1 MIVSTIDQYDDVVGQ
16 MRQYLSN
23 TPDSR
28 IGVDVETNGL
38 DPFKNNQL
46 CGVGIAC
53 NGNTYYFPFRHQQG
67 ANLPPRCLS
76 ELMGCLRLANTL
88 IGYNIKFDLKFLE
101 KEGYNIGYGEEPF
114 PAYPTL
120 ADVIVM
126 MRLIE
131 PAEVKELGLT
141 KTINRV
147 FGEEYGAYDNLT
159 KKILRSNKWQ
169 KDFSLAPPDL
179 LGPYCEQ
186 DVYWTERLYDHSLNI
201 IKESGQ
207 EEVLKL
213 EQELTRVLYSMENV
227 GVSIDLKYLGKAIDK
242 IEIRKLEVEKRIYEL
257 AGREFNISSTQQVGE
272 VLNEQGIYSPIKTAT
287 GKDSW
292 SEAALVQLDSQLAA
306 LIRQYR
312 ALGKL
317 KSTYLEPY
325 LDTPVMH
332 TSFCNWGAVT
342 GRLSSK
348 EPNLQ
353 NIPRN
358 HFKLLD
364 RSLTEEEREVV
375 RGRINAIIAAKG
387 TVGDLSLSD
396 PVLDTWGFVGDD
408 SFDEYDDSQLAIRR
422 LFIPREGYSLVSFD
436 YSQME
441 VRVFLSYLHNEE
453 VDLLLQ
459 REDIDFHGQTAE
471 IAFSVKAGDDEYKFY
486 RQMAKSIT
494 FGVIYGIGKARLAN
508 QLNVTEREAGQY
520 KRRYFSGMTGSKL
533 FIDKVSRMVETR
545 GWVKNMYGRRYK
557 IPSDFSYKGVNY
569 LVQGTSADI
578 LNERMVEVHEYL
590 KDKRSN
596 LVLQVHDEIIC
607 EIHNEE
613 LNDVTLKIK
622 ELMEVNSLNIP
633 LKVDVE
639 VCKTSW
645 ATKKD
650 FEIGELAVAATLE
663 ESIDWGD

>member
-1 MIVSTIDQYDDVVGQ
+1 MLISTIAQYTDVVNQ
-16 MRQYLSN
+16 MREHLSN

-38 DPFKNNQL
+38 DPFKHNQL

-67 ANLPPRCLS
+67 SNLPSRCLP
-76 ELMGCLRLANTL
+76 ELMECLRLAKTI

-101 KEGYNIGYGEEPF
+101 KEGYNIGYGEDPF
-114 PAYPTL
+114 PEVPTL

-126 MRLIE
+126 MRLVE

-141 KTINRV
+141 KTITRV
-147 FGEEYGAYDNLT
+147 FGEEYAAYDNLT
-159 KKILRSNKWQ
+159 KKTLRSNKWQ
-169 KDFSLAPPDL
+169 KDFSLAPPEL

-186 DVYWTERLYDHSLNI
+186 DVYWTEQLYDYSLQLIN
-201 IKESGQ
+201 ESGQ
-207 EEVLKL
+207 ADVWRL
-213 EQELTRVLYSMENV
+213 EQELTRVLYDMENV
-227 GVSIDLKYLGKAIDK
+227 GVAIDLKYLSQAIDRIDVRK
-242 IEIRKLEVEKRIYEL
+242 IEVESQIYEL

-272 VLNEQGIYSPIKTAT
+272 VLNEQGIYSPIKTDK
-287 GKDSW
+287 GQDSW

-342 GRLSSK
+342 GRLSSR

-353 NIPRN
+353 NIPRT

-364 RSLTEEEREVV
+364 RSLTEEERDVV

-387 TVGDLSLSD
+387 TVGELNLSD
-396 PVLDTWGFVGDD
+396 PVLDTWGFVGDE
-408 SFDEYDDSQLAIRR
+408 SFDEKDETQLAIRR

-441 VRVFLSYLHNEE
+441 VRVVRSYLHNNE
-453 VDLLLQ
+453 VDLLLK
-459 REDIDFHGQTAE
+459 RDDIDFHGEAAK
-471 IAFSVKAGDDEYKFY
+471 IAFNVEEGDDEYKFY
-486 RQMAKSIT
+486 RQMAKNIT

-508 QLNVTEREAGQY
+508 QLNVSEREAFQY
-520 KRRYFSGMTGSKL
+520 KKRYFEGMQGAKA
-533 FIDKVSRMVETR
+533 FINKVSRTVETR
-545 GWVKNMYGRRYK
+545 GWVKNRYGRRYT
-557 IPSDFSYKGVNY
+557 IPVELSYKGVNY
-569 LVQGTSADI
+569 LVQGTSADM

-590 KDKRSN
+590 KTKRSN

-613 LNDVTLKIK
+613 LDEVTARIR
-622 ELMEVNSLNIP
+622 ELMEVNSLDIP

-639 VCKTSW
+639 ICKASW
-645 ATKKD
+645 ALNKD
-650 FEIGELAVAATLE
+650 FESKESVAVAQLE
-663 ESIDWGD
+663 NSIDWG

>member
-1 MIVSTIDQYDDVVGQ
+1 MLISTIAQYTDVVNQ
-16 MRQYLSN
+16 MREHLSN

-38 DPFKNNQL
+38 DPFKHNQL

-67 ANLPPRCLS
+67 SNLPSRCLP
-76 ELMGCLRLANTL
+76 ELMECLRLAKTI

-114 PAYPTL
+114 PAVPTL

-126 MRLIE
+126 MRLVE

-141 KTINRV
+141 KTITRV
-147 FGEEYGAYDNLT
+147 FGEEYAAYDNLT
-159 KKILRSNKWQ
+159 KKTLRSNKWQ
-169 KDFSLAPPDL
+169 KDFSLAPPEL

-186 DVYWTERLYDHSLNI
+186 DVYWTEQLYDYSLQLIN
-201 IKESGQ
+201 ESGQ
-207 EEVLKL
+207 ADVWRL
-213 EQELTRVLYSMENV
+213 EQELTRVLYDMENV
-227 GVSIDLKYLGKAIDK
+227 GVAIDLKYLSQAIDRIDVRK
-242 IEIRKLEVEKRIYEL
+242 IEVESQIYEL

-272 VLNEQGIYSPIKTAT
+272 VLNEQGIYSPIKTDK
-287 GKDSW
+287 GQDSW

-342 GRLSSK
+342 GRLSSR

-353 NIPRN
+353 NIPRT

-364 RSLTEEEREVV
+364 RSLTEEERDVV

-387 TVGDLSLSD
+387 TVGELNLSD
-396 PVLDTWGFVGDD
+396 PVLDTWGFVGDE
-408 SFDEYDDSQLAIRR
+408 SFDEKDETQLAIRR

-441 VRVFLSYLHNEE
+441 VRVFLSYLHNNE
-453 VDLLLQ
+453 VDLLLK
-459 REDIDFHGQTAE
+459 RDDIDFHGEAAK
-471 IAFSVKAGDDEYKFY
+471 IAFNVEEGDDEYKFY
-486 RQMAKSIT
+486 RQMAKNIT

-508 QLNVTEREAGQY
+508 QLNVSEREAFQY
-520 KRRYFSGMTGSKL
+520 KKRYFEGMQGAKA
-533 FIDKVSRMVETR
+533 FINKVSRTVETR
-545 GWVKNMYGRRYK
+545 GWVKNRYGRRYT
-557 IPSDFSYKGVNY
+557 IPVELSYKGVNY
-569 LVQGTSADI
+569 LVQGTSADM

-590 KDKRSN
+590 KTKRSN

-613 LNDVTLKIK
+613 LDEVTARIR
-622 ELMEVNSLNIP
+622 ELMEVNSLDIP

-639 VCKTSW
+639 ICKASW
-645 ATKKD
+645 ALKKD
-650 FEIGELAVAATLE
+650 FESKESVAVAQLE
-663 ESIDWGD
+663 NSIDWG

>member
-1 MIVSTIDQYDDVVGQ
+1 MLISTIEHYNDVVNQ
-16 MRQYLSN
+16 MRQHLLN
-23 TPDSR
+23 TPESR

-38 DPFKNNQL
+38 DPFKHNQL

-67 ANLPPRCLS
+67 ANLPSRCLP
-76 ELMGCLRLANTL
+76 ELMDCLRLAKTV

-101 KEGYNIGYGEEPF
+101 KEGYNVGYGEEPF
-114 PAYPTL
+114 PEYPVL

-126 MRLIE
+126 MRLVE
-131 PAEVKELGLT
+131 PAEIKELGLT
-141 KTINRV
+141 KTITRV
-147 FGEEYGAYDNLT
+147 FGEEYAAYDNLT
-159 KKILRSNKWQ
+159 KKTLRSNKWQ
-169 KDFSLAPPDL
+169 KDFSLAPPEL

-186 DVYWTERLYDHSLNI
+186 DVYWTEQLYDHSLKI
-201 IKESGQ
+201 INESGQ
-207 EEVLKL
+207 ADILKL
-213 EQELTRVLYSMENV
+213 EQELTRVLYAMENV
-227 GVSIDLKYLGKAIDK
+227 GVSIDLKYLGKAIDR
-242 IEIRKLEVEKRIYEL
+242 IDVRKVEVENQIYEL
-257 AGREFNISSTQQVGE
+257 AGKEFNISSTQQVGE
-272 VLNEQGIYSPIKTAT
+272 VLNEQGIYSPIKTNK
-287 GKDSW
+287 GQDSW

-342 GRLSSK
+342 GRLSSR

-353 NIPRN
+353 NIPRT

-364 RSLTEEEREVV
+364 RSLTEEERDVV

-387 TVGDLSLSD
+387 TVGELSLSD
-396 PVLDTWGFVGDD
+396 PVLDTWGFVGDE
-408 SFDEYDDSQLAIRR
+408 SFNEEDDSQLAIRR

-441 VRVFLSYLHNEE
+441 VRVFLSYLHNDE
-453 VDLLLQ
+453 VNLLLQ
-459 REDIDFHGQTAE
+459 RDDIDFHGEAAK
-471 IAFSVKAGDDEYKFY
+471 IAFHVDEGDDEYKFY
-486 RQMAKSIT
+486 RQMAKNIT

-508 QLNVTEREAGQY
+508 QLNVSEREALQY
-520 KRRYFSGMTGSKL
+520 KKKYFAGMQGAKL
-533 FIDKVSRMVETR
+533 FIDKVARTVENR
-545 GWVKNMYGRRYK
+545 GWVKNMYGRIYK

-569 LVQGTSADI
+569 LVQGTSADM

-590 KDKRSN
+590 KNKRSN

-613 LNDVTLKIK
+613 LDEVSSRIR

-639 VCKTSW
+639 ICKTSW

-650 FEIGELAVAATLE
+650 FEIKEPVAVATLE
-663 ESIDWGD
+663 DYIDWG